1 MEFEITKEN
10 FDEIV
15 LNNKGLV
22 LIDFW
27 ATWCGPC
34 MMQAPV
40 IEELAEELDD
50 VTVGKIDVDADGEL
64 AVKYGVSSI
73 PTLMLFKDGECVST
87 NVGYHTKNQLL
98 DIIEKYR

>member
-34 MMQAPV
+34 MMQAPI

>member
-10 FDEIV
+10 FDKIV

-40 IEELAEELDD
+40 IEELAEDLDD

>member
-10 FDEIV
+10 FDKIV